1 MCSTRQYQPFQ
12 WLYPGAYQPLQPAAV
27 LLIDLMKEPQS
38 AEAAQ
43 SKTLLETIF
52 SLLGPEGRVAGIIQ
66 GRGMRQ
72 SQASS
77 GARQAWSRLENL
89 RKKVWKTLGLDSSV
103 VWSRSLSDEP
113 VQGGGAEN
121 GSLSRAWDVPDQT
134 GPVATEYGQ
143 TGYVASR
150 KGNFLWLRLI

>member
-27 LLIDLMKEPQS
+27 LLIDLMKEPHS

-72 SQASS
+72 RHASS

-103 VWSRSLSDEP
+103 MWSRSFSDEP
-113 VQGGGAEN
+113 AQVGGAEN
-121 GSLSRAWDVPDQT
+121 ASLGSTWAMPAPATQ
-134 GPVATEYGQ
+134 VASEYAQTEY
-143 TGYVASR
+143 VA
-150 KGNFLWLRLI
+150 